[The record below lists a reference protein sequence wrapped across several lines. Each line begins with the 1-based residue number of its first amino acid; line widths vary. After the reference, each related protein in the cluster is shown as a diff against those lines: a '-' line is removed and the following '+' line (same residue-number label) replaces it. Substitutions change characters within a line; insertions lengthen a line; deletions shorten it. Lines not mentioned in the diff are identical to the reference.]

1 MNTLR
6 IAYRLTKKRKWSL
19 FLLTVEIIICSI
31 VILSTLGKIFY
42 YFETKDLA
50 YSFDGKNI
58 YYFSP
63 YTYYDDFSAEELL
76 SQKGFKNVEVCE
88 MHELKIES
96 KSDSAIAVIGY
107 DDIIMKKLKLNIIEG
122 QNISSYTGDN
132 IPVIAMGNRFRV
144 GDTIVLSD
152 KQICEVVGK
161 ISEDSSVVRFNASAS
176 SGKS

>member
-63 YTYYDDFSAEELL
+63 YTYYDDFP
-76 SQKGFKNVEVCE
+76 
-88 MHELKIES
+88 LKS
-96 KSDSAIAVIGY
+96 YLV
-107 DDIIMKKLKLNIIEG
+107 KKVLK
-122 QNISSYTGDN
+122 
-132 IPVIAMGNRFRV
+132 M
-144 GDTIVLSD
+144 
-152 KQICEVVGK
+152 
-161 ISEDSSVVRFNASAS
+161 
-176 SGKS
+176 

>member
-6 IAYRLTKKRKWSL
+6 IAYRLTKKRKGSL

-76 SQKGFKNVEVCE
+76 SQKGFKNVGGKVNLFYAE
-88 MHELKIES
+88 
-96 KSDSAIAVIGY
+96 
-107 DDIIMKKLKLNIIEG
+107 
-122 QNISSYTGDN
+122 
-132 IPVIAMGNRFRV
+132 R
-144 GDTIVLSD
+144 TILFVDVKRIL
-152 KQICEVVGK
+152 
-161 ISEDSSVVRFNASAS
+161 
-176 SGKS
+176 

>member
-50 YSFDGKNI
+50 HSFDGKNI

-63 YTYYDDFSAEELL
+63 YTY
-76 SQKGFKNVEVCE
+76 
-88 MHELKIES
+88 
-96 KSDSAIAVIGY
+96 
-107 DDIIMKKLKLNIIEG
+107 
-122 QNISSYTGDN
+122 
-132 IPVIAMGNRFRV
+132 
-144 GDTIVLSD
+144 
-152 KQICEVVGK
+152 
-161 ISEDSSVVRFNASAS
+161 
-176 SGKS
+176 